1 MILGFS
7 CIIEPR
13 GEPHIYV
20 NIFSF
25 KLDFW
30 IRLLMFV
37 SNLNLNKRQIMAG
50 KAEIQKKADNKV
62 ANDKNLNLAISG
74 INKQFGPGAL
84 MKLGDATKMEVDKIS
99 TGSIAI
105 DLALGI
111 GGLPKGRVCEIYGPE
126 SSGKTTFCLSII
138 AEAQKQGGNAV
149 FIDVEHALDPKYAK
163 IVGVDLENLMVSQP
177 ECGED
182 ALNITETLIRS
193 GAVDIIVVDSV
204 AALVSKNELDGQ
216 MGDSTVGLQ
225 ARMMSQAMRRLTGA
239 INKTQCVV
247 LFTNQIREKI
257 GVMFGSPETQP
268 GGRALK
274 FFSSVRMDIRRIG
287 QIKET
292 SGKVIG
298 NRTRLKVVKNKVAP
312 PFTDCEFDIMYN
324 EGISHSGSLVDLG
337 VEHKILEKKGSWIS
351 FKGEMVGQ
359 GREAAKQAIINDPK
373 LADELTGL
381 ILDKVHPKVGESI
394 ASSSDEVSS

>member
-1 MILGFS
+1 
-7 CIIEPR
+7 
-13 GEPHIYV
+13 
-20 NIFSF
+20 
-25 KLDFW
+25 
-30 IRLLMFV
+30 
-37 SNLNLNKRQIMAG
+37 MAG

-138 AEAQKQGGNAV
+138 AQAQKQGGNAV
-149 FIDVEHALDPKYAK
+149 FVDVEHALDPKYARV
-163 IVGVDLENLMVSQP
+163 VGVDLENLMVSQP

-193 GAVDIIVVDSV
+193 GAIDIIVVDSV

-312 PFTDCEFDIMYN
+312 PFTECEFDIMYN

-394 ASSSDEVSS
+394 ASSSDEATS

>member
-1 MILGFS
+1 
-7 CIIEPR
+7 
-13 GEPHIYV
+13 
-20 NIFSF
+20 
-25 KLDFW
+25 
-30 IRLLMFV
+30 
-37 SNLNLNKRQIMAG
+37 MAG
-50 KAEIQKKADNKV
+50 KAEIQKKAANKV

-84 MKLGDATKMEVDKIS
+84 MRLGEATKMEVDKIS

-138 AEAQKQGGNAV
+138 AQAQKQGGNAV

-163 IVGVDLENLMVSQP
+163 VVGVDLENLMVSQP

-193 GAVDIIVVDSV
+193 GAIDIIVIDSV

-274 FFSSVRMDIRRIG
+274 FFSSVRLDIRRIG

-324 EGISHSGSLVDLG
+324 EGISKTGSVIDLG
-337 VEHKILEKKGSWIS
+337 LEHNILTKKGAWIS
-351 FKGEMVGQ
+351 YEGNLVGQ
-359 GREAAKQAIINDPK
+359 GREAAKQT
-373 LADELTGL
+373 LAENQELMEEITAG
-381 ILDKVHPKVGESI
+381 IMEKVQVTVGSVLAQGQTE
-394 ASSSDEVSS
+394 DGD

>member
-1 MILGFS
+1 MATKAQ
-7 CIIEPR
+7 IEKSDR
-13 GEPHIYV
+13 T
-20 NIFSF
+20 
-25 KLDFW
+25 
-30 IRLLMFV
+30 
-37 SNLNLNKRQIMAG
+37 
-50 KAEIQKKADNKV
+50 AE
-62 ANDKNLNLAISG
+62 ANRKNLELAISG

-84 MKLGDATKMEVDKIS
+84 MRLGEATKMEIDKIS

-111 GGLPKGRVCEIYGPE
+111 GGLPRGRVCEIYGPE

-138 AEAQKQGGNAV
+138 AEAQRQGGNAV
-149 FIDVEHALDPKYAK
+149 FIDVEHALDPRYAK
-163 IVGVDLENLMVSQP
+163 VVGVDLENLMVSQP
-177 ECGED
+177 ESGED
-182 ALNITETLIRS
+182 ALNIAETLIRS
-193 GAVDIIVVDSV
+193 GAIDIIVIDSV

-274 FFSSVRMDIRRIG
+274 FFASVRMDIRRIG
-287 QIKET
+287 QIKES
-292 SGKVIG
+292 SGKVVG

-312 PFTDCEFDIMYN
+312 PFTECEFDIMYN

-337 VEHKILEKKGSWIS
+337 VEHKILDKKGSWIS
-351 FKGEMVGQ
+351 FNGEMIGQ
-359 GREAAKQAIINDPK
+359 GREAAKQQIAENK
-373 LADELTGL
+373 ELAEQITKL
-381 ILDKVHPKVGESI
+381 ILDKVHVKGGESLTGD
-394 ASSSDEVSS
+394 SKDESDS

>member
-1 MILGFS
+1 MATKTQIQS
-7 CIIEPR
+7 
-13 GEPHIYV
+13 
-20 NIFSF
+20 
-25 KLDFW
+25 
-30 IRLLMFV
+30 
-37 SNLNLNKRQIMAG
+37 NKRSP
-50 KAEIQKKADNKV
+50 ESDR
-62 ANDKNLNLAISG
+62 KNLDLAISG
-74 INKQFGPGAL
+74 INKQFGAGAL
-84 MKLGDATKMEVDKIS
+84 MRLGEATKMDIDVIS

-111 GGLPKGRVCEIYGPE
+111 GGLPRGRICEIYGPE

-163 IVGVDLENLMVSQP
+163 VVGVDLDNLMVSQP
-177 ECGED
+177 ESGED

-193 GAVDIIVVDSV
+193 GAVDIIVIDSV

-216 MGDSTVGLQ
+216 MGDTTVGLQ
-225 ARMMSQAMRRLTGA
+225 ARMMSQAMRRLTAA
-239 INKTQCVV
+239 ISKSQCVV

-287 QIKET
+287 QIKES
-292 SGKVIG
+292 SGKVVG
-298 NRTRLKVVKNKVAP
+298 NRTRIKMVKNKVAP
-312 PFTDCEFDIMYN
+312 PFTETEFDIMYN

-337 VEHKILEKKGSWIS
+337 VEHKLLEKKGSWIS
-351 FKGEMVGQ
+351 YKGEMIGQ
-359 GREAAKQAIINDPK
+359 GREAAKQSLMDDPK
-373 LADELTGL
+373 LAAEITQL
-381 ILDKVHPKVGESI
+381 IMDKVHPKAGESLTGE
-394 ASSSDEVSS
+394 SDSSDKE

>member
-1 MILGFS
+1 
-7 CIIEPR
+7 
-13 GEPHIYV
+13 
-20 NIFSF
+20 
-25 KLDFW
+25 
-30 IRLLMFV
+30 
-37 SNLNLNKRQIMAG
+37 
-50 KAEIQKKADNKV
+50 
-62 ANDKNLNLAISG
+62 
-74 INKQFGPGAL
+74 
-84 MKLGDATKMEVDKIS
+84 
-99 TGSIAI
+99 
-105 DLALGI
+105 
-111 GGLPKGRVCEIYGPE
+111 
-126 SSGKTTFCLSII
+126 
-138 AEAQKQGGNAV
+138 
-149 FIDVEHALDPKYAK
+149 
-163 IVGVDLENLMVSQP
+163 MVSQP

-193 GAVDIIVVDSV
+193 GAIDIIVVDSV

-312 PFTDCEFDIMYN
+312 PFTECEFDIMYN

-394 ASSSDEVSS
+394 ASSSDEATS